1 MAAAAESLAVISCA
15 SADANCLSSC
25 TTCTQRERTRSRSL
39 VHRGKH
45 AIHASMHTY
54 PLLRSPGMTE
64 LALQSRQ
71 RPQQQRHTD
80 VSILRLGRRR
90 VLATLSCGLV
100 TVWRRLWLACSGAV
114 SPHATVHGGLD
125 LIQCRLQLRRAFL
138 GSLCFRSLAVP
149 DAAAACE
156 HTQLLPTDN
165 GRVTLT
171 FVAASCWLAAD

>member
-15 SADANCLSSC
+15 SADASCLSSY
-25 TTCTQRERTRSRSL
+25 TMCTQREHTRSL
-39 VHRGKH
+39 VHSGKH
-45 AIHASMHTY
+45 AMHTY

-64 LALQSRQ
+64 FALQSRQ
-71 RPQQQRHTD
+71 RPQQQRHAD

-90 VLATLSCGLV
+90 VLATLFCGLV
-100 TVWRRLWLACSGAV
+100 TVWRRLWLACSRAV

-138 GSLCFRSLAVP
+138 GGLCFRSLAVP
-149 DAAAACE
+149 DAAAACK